1 MIWKTRPRRRAGG
14 NGSLSPDIR
23 GSRFEGCC
31 LMLLMRKGGGGG
43 GEGGWEGGG
52 GA

>member
-23 GSRFEGCC
+23 GSRFEGCR
-31 LMLLMRKGGGGG
+31 LMLLMRKGGERGAGGRSV
-43 GEGGWEGGG
+43 GEGV
-52 GA
+52 